1 MSQAASLPPL
11 GPLVWTSLTRP
22 AEAARTVREIQL
34 PRDVLWTALGLVAI
48 LGVLGTYALAG
59 LVGADPA
66 AAPQSPAL
74 PFSFTPITL
83 AMTAFALMV
92 AMVFVLHFAGQSIG
106 GTGTFPETLTT
117 VAWTQG
123 VFLVLDTAVIGV
135 FVLAPPLGALL
146 RLVALGLML
155 WCFLHFVAALH
166 RFPSLGR
173 AALCIALAVGGVLF
187 GLAVILA
194 IISALVFAFGGLT

>member
-1 MSQAASLPPL
+1 MSLATALPPL
-11 GPLVWTSLTRP
+11 GPLVWASLTRP
-22 AEAARTVREIQL
+22 AEAARTVLDIRL
-34 PRDVLWTALGLVAI
+34 PRDVLWTALALVAI

-66 AAPQSPAL
+66 APPEPAL
-74 PFSFTPITL
+74 PFAFTPVTL

-92 AMVFVLHFAGQSIG
+92 AMVFVLHLAGQSLG
-106 GTGTFPETLTT
+106 GQGSFPETLTT

-155 WCFLHFVAALH
+155 WSFLHFTAVLH
-166 RFPSLGR
+166 RFPTLGR
-173 AALCIALAVGGVLF
+173 AALCLGLAVGGVLL
-187 GLAVILA
+187 GLALIVGIITTFVLA
-194 IISALVFAFGGLT
+194 SGGLT